1 MSAAGKLSIVGTPIG
16 NLEDLSPRAARILAE
31 ADIIA
36 CEDTRVARVLL
47 TRVHELAGPTHA
59 TLLATHAHNE
69 DGRISELIG
78 RIERG
83 AIVALTTDAG
93 MPSISDPGSRFI
105 GACAAAGIEIEIIPG
120 PSAVVAALAVSG
132 IPAARFCFEG
142 FLARTS
148 GKRAR
153 RLAELAE
160 DERATV
166 FYESPHRIAAT
177 LAAMRDAFG
186 PDRQGAVC
194 RELTKRFEE
203 VVRGP
208 LEELAERF
216 AQGGRGEFTIVITGA
231 R

>member
-1 MSAAGKLSIVGTPIG
+1 MTAAGKLSIVGTPIG
-16 NLEDLSPRAARILAE
+16 NLDDLSPRAARTLAD
-31 ADIIA
+31 ADVIA

-47 TRVHELAGPTHA
+47 GRVRDMAGPTHA

-69 DGRISELIG
+69 DGRISQLIE

-83 AIVALTTDAG
+83 DKVALTTDAG

-105 GACAAAGIEIEIIPG
+105 GACAAAGVEIEVIPG

-153 RLAELAE
+153 RIAELAT

-166 FYESPHRIAAT
+166 FYESPHRIASS
-177 LAAMRDAFG
+177 LAAMAEGFG
-186 PDRQGAVC
+186 PDRHAAVC

-208 LEELAERF
+208 LGELAARF
-216 AQGGRGEFTIVITGA
+216 ADGGRGEFTIVVAGA
-231 R
+231 P